1 MGETPVAD
9 SMVAA
14 NSSMTPWGN
23 APDGEARVPGIA
35 CLQRHAVSVS
45 AWCYVPGSNA
55 ARDAP
60 SSPGRSNRYT
70 AARKLVKLVLRSG
83 R

>member
-1 MGETPVAD
+1 MGETPAAD
-9 SMVAA
+9 SMAA
-14 NSSMTPWGN
+14 ARSSITPWGN
-23 APDGEARVPGIA
+23 ALYGEARVLVRA
-35 CLQRHAVSVS
+35 RLQRHAASVS
-45 AWCYVPGSNA
+45 AWCYVPGSSE

-60 SSPGRSNRYT
+60 ASPSRSNRDT